1 MAAETTFTVKIAVQ
15 EDGSISLIDQAG
27 QKIASLG
34 QAADAAKGGLGALE
48 QGTQAVG
55 TAAQSAGGQMGD
67 AGNKAGEL
75 GSKAA
80 SSSSG
85 LSSMASSLLSLDA
98 AVRLANVAFDIGK
111 AAFDAFFMNIVDRAG
126 SLDDLSQKIGVAGTT
141 LSQFSLA
148 AQATGTSVEGLGT
161 GFKLLSVNLTE
172 AANGG
177 NESAAAMKSAFQ
189 TLGVDVTAALSDT
202 NSALL
207 TISDTFAAMPDG
219 AEKTALA
226 MQLFGKAGVEMI
238 PFLNQGSEGIAK
250 MTELNDKLGLSFSG
264 ETLSALDNFGDQL
277 TILGNVGTGVFT
289 QLVSGAAPVLSQ
301 MADALVDMAAKAGI
315 NSGTLQEWGR
325 TIAETVV
332 NAVATA
338 LGAIGQFLVDIE
350 SAGIGSALYNAFAA
364 AFESVKAV
372 AASAMASVK
381 ASIYDALSVLPLIGS
396 SYAEAAA
403 NMRASAASYL
413 EGVTAIGQGSTAIG
427 NAGRALLDTSSALKG
442 VSSSA
447 SEAGGAIMSAAD
459 GADQMS
465 SGMSS
470 VASGADLGHQALQKL
485 TASGTTAGGAVK
497 GAGDAAGAAGAAA
510 GGAAGGVDKLS
521 QAMDKLAQQSTQIAT
536 KQGIYDAYIEGAI
549 NYEQALIALDTA
561 QIGGEEATQNLTV
574 AMQAEAVAR
583 EQAAMAL
590 TQQTAEQ
597 MNKNAQSAAEVAA
610 LESAIA
616 AGKGYESSQL
626 SITAA
631 VIQYQA
637 EQKLAAGF
645 TGEQV
650 AAWAEAQMQAAN
662 YKTKI
667 EELNQVL
674 KNNDQISKLQ
684 LELNLRKQVA
694 AGVITQT
701 QAERQMAIAA
711 AGTNVKL
718 QEQAGQIFDL
728 TKSIEDAKDSYVH
741 IGDILKGAF
750 DQAFD
755 AVIAGTRDLGDAL
768 EGIALSIGK
777 QLFSNMLDAKFK
789 DFDPTMKK
797 NFLDLGEFGK
807 GIFGNVFSGAAD
819 QAQGQGQGEPI
830 GQNAD
835 GSYIYQDASS
845 GNYGSGKNTGSFF
858 ADFLTG
864 MGAGAFGKSIT
875 DAIKGGASST
885 GSKGWDSA
893 LQIQNM
899 ISTGLAGALGGP
911 LAAMIVGV
919 FNSFLPDIVKT
930 IRDALDTTT
939 KGSKQ
944 RQKGESE
951 LDSSTT
957 FSKLQDKSK
966 LGDFTRDSDKMRGLE
981 DNYRTG
987 VATAVERGMKEGEA
1001 NALKGAGTGIFSVL
1015 FKNDGDKMV
1024 NGAMDMGRGMAEFLS
1039 RGLAD
1044 GMTYDEMLGSLRSFA
1059 KENDISFKDAL
1070 IGVNNFGKAAIE
1082 QFDKVGHAD
1091 WGAQEFADGIYGIS
1105 EIFKNDFPAGVNLA
1119 SIALQTMEK
1128 DGSKAFQNLDA
1139 GTKQWIL
1146 SVANDAEAFKTVFAE
1161 LAQQG
1166 FTIDTAEFEATLA
1179 DITASAEFVGA
1190 NIGTLLSA
1198 PTLAQGMQGL
1208 GEALKTEIKG
1218 ALGENMLG
1226 DLFDT
1231 TGIATA
1237 FQDLFANINDLKSGE
1252 MSSGDFMSGM
1262 AETIASGKA
1271 NLEEYLPRIKAMRDA
1286 MEEVG
1291 KAVDEAFK
1299 PTAAEELAA
1308 ATEAMAAGL
1317 KQSFGTGLGAALD
1330 AALADGGSREA
1341 GIQAFAESMRGSVKD
1356 SIKNSIVQGMVE
1368 AAVMQ
1373 GPLAEMMATF
1383 GQAFKGALEGGISA
1397 EEQAVLDAYLA
1408 KIGVVSEQTIS
1419 ALGPSLDT
1427 VLKLGEAADKTFG
1440 KMGGST
1446 PVPNDPALA
1455 QFKKDVEEAQT
1466 TLKTG
1471 FSSAVS
1477 EAFSMIGQGKSVE
1490 EATAAFSE
1498 SFKTSISSSVA
1509 QGLQEA
1515 LVQSAVMEGALG
1527 TMMAQFKEATA
1538 AAMADG
1544 VITGAEQANLAAMAQ
1559 QIKTTGEAAANAL
1572 APVVASVAT
1581 IATGVAAGTDSVS
1594 FNVNTNAEASA
1605 AAADATISNSATVA
1619 SETVS
1624 AATTSAADTVT
1635 TAVAQAG
1642 DATAAAATSGAATT
1656 TAAYADA
1663 ATLAS
1668 DALNTAG
1675 TSLSTDVQA
1684 ATDNAKTA
1692 IEAILG
1698 TGDQISQMAPEAAYG
1713 IGQSLADVRDKVAP
1727 EMQAQI
1733 DALIGSLADASLS
1746 PEESERLQQVLG
1758 SVGGLGDALPPD
1770 MAAQAQAAFE
1780 AVGAIGQALTPD
1792 MAAQANAVISAVGTI
1807 GDGIDPATI
1816 ASTQQALSSLAT
1828 IGTDVDP
1835 SGVAQ
1840 FSAVTAALADGA
1852 SAMGD
1857 PSAVVDTMKA
1867 LGEAALSS
1875 GDAANLAGTMQALGA
1890 AALDSG
1896 TAANMG
1902 ATLQAFANAS
1912 AEGANNTTAVIDAFS
1927 GIDAGS
1933 SAQIKQSLEQLVST
1947 GVVDGAAALSTSLGG
1962 DAPDAIVAGLQTL
1975 QSQLDASELSS
1986 LTDPLNEALGSM
1998 VNPADSVKSALDRLM
2013 DPTRNVTDQMGTLE
2027 NATRNVINAFNSA
2040 SSSLN
2045 ARGGT
2050 PSAATGG
2057 SFAGGSAVVGEAGRP
2072 ELVSS
2077 RRGGGFNV
2085 TPLTWPQAKH
2095 LMRSGTPGMAVG
2107 GVVGGGQFGGGGGT
2121 VPPAPTGGGG
2131 GGGGYTPNA
2140 EGAEFADFTSAIVE
2154 AFRAGFEGSKSFIED
2169 FSDSI
2174 NESVRTRLV
2183 DAIMQGFAES
2193 PAIQKYADNID
2204 TLITKAQSLAGNNKL
2219 TAEEL
2224 ANIQSQIKENTDAI
2238 GEQADVIDELLEP
2251 MRQAEAISTA
2261 ISDGLDFS
2269 SALKNLALNPD
2280 DLEGFRKSIDQT
2292 VNDAVLNGAIQ
2303 GLLASGPIQD
2313 AVKKFG
2319 DSMNDAMATALED
2332 GVITAEE
2339 SSALHDL
2346 AVSGSAEMKTA
2357 MEALGPVLSALGI
2370 DLGDAMTEG
2379 INRAKDVMKA
2389 ASSEMDPF
2397 AALGEG
2403 ETQFGN
2409 FTQSIRDQVYG
2420 NIRDG
2425 MVQAFIDSAV
2435 TQGLLAGPMM
2445 AIQSIFDQI
2454 GQKQLTTA
2462 QANAALAEQV
2472 AAINGSL
2479 NDPAFK
2485 AAFDTTMASINQIGQ
2500 SLGQTSKRVESS
2512 AITAASSAQTVTNA
2526 SKDVCAGKCKLEKD
2540 TQQLGFAAVN
2550 TFGRSASVSVEQ
2562 MIPKMALGG
2571 LVTKPTFALVGE
2583 AGPELVIPARAL
2595 DTRTNIQRLADI
2607 AASSTAASGGPAPVA
2622 VDMSRMIQGSDNT
2635 VTAIKDLHDRLDKL
2649 SDAILAQPTEVSVQM
2664 DRETLMRA
2672 MAKADR
2678 LKKKARYGATA

>member
-15 EDGSISLIDQAG
+15 QDGSISLIDQAG

-55 TAAQSAGGQMGD
+55 SAAQSAGTQMGD

-85 LSSMASSLLSLDA
+85 ISSMASTLLSLDA
-98 AVRLANVAFDIGK
+98 AVRLANVAFDLGK

-161 GFKLLSVNLTE
+161 GFKMLSVNLTE

-447 SEAGGAIMSAAD
+447 NEAGGAIMSAAD

-777 QLFSNMLDAKFK
+777 QIFSNMLDAKFK

-807 GIFGNVFSGAAD
+807 GIFGDVFSGAAD
-819 QAQGQGQGEPI
+819 QAAQNPI
-830 GQNAD
+830 GQNED
-835 GSYIYQDASS
+835 GSFIYGPGGGSSSS
-845 GNYGSGKNTGSFF
+845 GGGGMAQFF
-858 ADFLTG
+858 GNFMAG
-864 MGAGAFGKSIT
+864 MGMGAFGKGVT
-875 DAIKGGASST
+875 DSFRGGPSST
-885 GSKGWDSA
+885 GSKGWDTA
-893 LQIQNM
+893 LGFQNM
-899 ISTGLAGALGGP
+899 VSTGLAQALGGP
-911 LAAMIVGV
+911 LAALLVGV

-930 IRDALDTTT
+930 IRDAFDTTT
-939 KGSKQ
+939 KGTKQ
-944 RQKGESE
+944 REKGEDY
-951 LDSSTT
+951 LGSSPT
-957 FSKLQDKSK
+957 FSALQDKSK
-966 LGDFTRDSDKMRGLE
+966 LGDFTRDENKRLGLF

-987 VATAVERGMKEGEA
+987 VATAIERGMKEGEA
-1001 NALKGAGTGIFSVL
+1001 NALKGAGQGIFSVI
-1015 FKNDGDKMV
+1015 FKNDGDAMV
-1024 NGAMDMGRGMAEFLS
+1024 NGAMDMGRGMAELLS

-1105 EIFKNDFPAGVNLA
+1105 EIFKNDFPQGVNLA

-1146 SVANDAEAFKTVFAE
+1146 SVANDAEAFKTVFAS

-1218 ALGENMLG
+1218 DLGENMLG

-1262 AETIASGKA
+1262 AEAIASGKA

-1286 MEEVG
+1286 MAEVEA
-1291 KAVDEAFK
+1291 AVDEAFK

-1317 KQSFGTGLGAALD
+1317 KDSFGGGIAAAMD
-1330 AALADGGSREA
+1330 AALAEGGDRAA
-1341 GIQAFAESMRGSVKD
+1341 GIAAFGESMRGSIKD
-1356 SIKNSIVQGMVE
+1356 SVKNSIIQGMVE
-1368 AAVMQ
+1368 AAMMQ

-1383 GQAFKGALEGGISA
+1383 GQAFKAAVQGGITS
-1397 EEQAVLDAYLA
+1397 EEQAMLNAYLGQMGTVA
-1408 KIGVVSEQTIS
+1408 DQTI
-1419 ALGPSLDT
+1419 AYLQPSVDA
-1427 VLKLGEAADKTFG
+1427 VLQLGEAADSTFG
-1440 KMGGST
+1440 KLNGGT
-1446 PVPNDPALA
+1446 VGVPNDPALA
-1455 QFKKDVEEAQT
+1455 QFKKDVAEAQT

-1581 IATGVAAGTDSVS
+1581 IATGVASGTDSVS

-1792 MAAQANAVISAVGTI
+1792 MAAQANAVIAAVGNI

-1857 PSAVVDTMKA
+1857 PGAVVDTMKA

-1975 QSQLDASELSS
+1975 QSQLDAGELSS

-2050 PSAATGG
+2050 PAAATGG

-2454 GQKQLTTA
+2454 GQKQITTA